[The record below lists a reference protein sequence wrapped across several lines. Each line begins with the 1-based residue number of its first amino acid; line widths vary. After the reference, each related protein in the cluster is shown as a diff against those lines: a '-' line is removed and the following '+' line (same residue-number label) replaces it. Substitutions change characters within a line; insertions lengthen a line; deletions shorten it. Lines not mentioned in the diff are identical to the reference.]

1 MPLHR
6 AACFFCFLAAMLTLT
21 SCGDNNVAV
30 VKGTVTFDG
39 KSIEQGSINFFP
51 VDGTKAGTAGTTIKN
66 GQYSLTVPI
75 GLMKVQIGGVLK
87 VVGKKKAYDTPQSK
101 EVPIYEESIP
111 RRYSNQQE
119 TELEFDVKPGVN
131 EKNWDL
137 KSE

>member
-6 AACFFCFLAAMLTLT
+6 AICFVAFLAAMLALT
-21 SCGDNNVAV
+21 SCGDNKTAT

-39 KSIEQGSINFFP
+39 KPIESGSINFVP

-66 GQYSLTVPI
+66 GQYSLSVPI
-75 GLMKVQIGGVLK
+75 GLMRVQIGGVLK
-87 VVGKKKAYDTPQSK
+87 VVGRKKAYDTPESK

-111 RRYSNQQE
+111 RKYSNQEE
-119 TELEFDVKPGVN
+119 TELEFEVKPGVN
-131 EKNWDL
+131 EKKWDL